1 MKLTGT
7 DPGSPPAPVR
17 PRRRRPTRTVI
28 AQMPVPEWSGD
39 RGRSQTAVSTHAT
52 PRPAR
57 NGHAVV
63 SALGIEIPGVRVMTD
78 DGEEDD
84 EHEVDDEG
92 DGEMGFLR
100 RHVGESRRLEE
111 WTWSPCTG

>member
-28 AQMPVPEWSGD
+28 AQMPVPEWSGEHPRD
-39 RGRSQTAVSTHAT
+39 AETGEERPRGREQ
-52 PRPAR
+52 P
-57 NGHAVV
+57 
-63 SALGIEIPGVRVMTD
+63 LGIEIPGVRVMTD

-100 RHVGESRRLEE
+100 CHVGESRRLEE